1 MSHHLPLHPSQL
13 ELIVSSKPLIDN
25 NNSAAVPNGG
35 RTWLVT
41 VRTRLDAAYIDL
53 ARSASACQLVAAPGK
68 IDTIVQDEADN
79 DQHRTQQLSIKCLGQ
94 PDPYTALYSV
104 RETNPVSSCDAQPPK
119 VRVHLRPRYH
129 SATGTAFRLDDRL
142 AALVGRSYLVHPKY
156 ALSVVLAYARSHSLD
171 RDRRIDCDP
180 RLESLLGCRWV
191 KKQQL
196 WTRLEALIGRF
207 HEEELSVEHTLNAA
221 AYRTATAELAVAC
234 DREANLFPA
243 DWNHVGAEDQRAIQ
257 KTRTASFN
265 VVKGSSIGD
274 SCGSPSSSRAGSLFR
289 RHKTI

>member
-53 ARSASACQLVAAPGK
+53 ARSASACQLVSAPGK
-68 IDTIVQDEADN
+68 IAQDEADS

-104 RETNPVSSCDAQPPK
+104 RETNPVSSCDAPPPK

-129 SATGTAFRLDDRL
+129 SATGTAFRLDDKL

-196 WTRLEALIGRF
+196 WARLEALIGRF

-221 AYRTATAELAVAC
+221 VYRTATAELAVAC

-274 SCGSPSSSRAGSLFR
+274 SCSSPSSSRAGSLFR

>member
-25 NNSAAVPNGG
+25 NNSAAAVPSGG

-68 IDTIVQDEADN
+68 IDTIVQDEAEDS

-104 RETNPVSSCDAQPPK
+104 RETNPVSSCDAPPPK

-129 SATGTAFRLDDRL
+129 SATGTAFRLDDKL

-221 AYRTATAELAVAC
+221 VYRTATAELAVAC

-274 SCGSPSSSRAGSLFR
+274 SCSSSSRAGSLFR